1 MIELITQKHPK
12 SPVSEAYRTIRTNVQ
27 FSAINKDLKTIVIT
41 SATANEG
48 KSTTISNLG
57 VVMAQAGQKVVI
69 MDCDFRNPT
78 QHKIFALPNKGLSN
92 CIAMNK
98 SVMEIIQHTDM
109 EGLDVLTSGPVAPNP
124 SEILSSKR
132 MDEVLEVLG
141 REYDYVLI
149 DTPPILPVTDAAV
162 MAAKVDGVIM
172 LTAWERISPEVARE
186 AKNRLMQA
194 GANIIGAIL
203 NRVKVMSR
211 SNAYGYGYYYYYG
224 SGEGGEEEE
233 KKERKR
239 KHRHSEEQ

>member
-1 MIELITQKHPK
+1 MTELITKKHSK

-27 FSAINKDLKTIVIT
+27 FSAVNKDLKTIVIT
-41 SATANEG
+41 SATPNEG

-78 QHKIFALPNKGLSN
+78 QHKIFQLPNKGLSN
-92 CIAMNK
+92 CIAMHK
-98 SVMEIIQHTDM
+98 SVMDIIQHTEV

-172 LTAWERISPEVARE
+172 LTAWGGINPEVARD
-186 AKNRLMQA
+186 AKTRLVQA
-194 GANIIGAIL
+194 GANIIGVIL
-203 NRVKVMSR
+203 NKVEVNTPGNSYGYG
-211 SNAYGYGYYYYYG
+211 YGYGYYYYYG
-224 SGEGGEEEE
+224 SEGKEDGE
-233 KKERKR
+233 KKH
-239 KHRHSEEQ
+239 KHKVDSSN

>member
-1 MIELITQKHPK
+1 MTELITKKHSK

-27 FSAINKDLKTIVIT
+27 FSAVNKDLKTIVIT

-78 QHKIFALPNKGLSN
+78 QHKIFQLPNKGLSN
-92 CIAMNK
+92 CIAMHK
-98 SVMEIIQHTDM
+98 SVMEIIQHTDV

-172 LTAWERISPEVARE
+172 LTAWGNLNPEVARD
-186 AKNRLMQA
+186 AKTRLVQA
-194 GANIIGAIL
+194 GANIIGVIL
-203 NRVKVMSR
+203 NKVEVNTPGNSYGYG
-211 SNAYGYGYYYYYG
+211 YGYGYYYYYG
-224 SGEGGEEEE
+224 SGEGKEDGE
-233 KKERKR
+233 K
-239 KHRHSEEQ
+239 KHRHSKEQ

>member
-1 MIELITQKHPK
+1 MIELITKKHSK

-27 FSAINKDLKTIVIT
+27 FSAVNKDLKTIVIT

-78 QHKIFALPNKGLSN
+78 QHKIFQLPNKGLSN
-92 CIAMNK
+92 CIAMHK
-98 SVMEIIQHTDM
+98 SVMEIIQHTDV

-172 LTAWERISPEVARE
+172 LTAWGNINPEVARD
-186 AKNRLMQA
+186 AKTRLVQA
-194 GANIIGAIL
+194 GANIIGVIL
-203 NRVKVMSR
+203 NKVEVNTPGNSYGYG
-211 SNAYGYGYYYYYG
+211 YGYGYYYYYG
-224 SGEGGEEEE
+224 SEGKEDGE
-233 KKERKR
+233 K
-239 KHRHSEEQ
+239 KHRHSKEQ

>member
-1 MIELITQKHPK
+1 MTELITKKYSK

-27 FSAINKDLKTIVIT
+27 FSAVNKDLKTIVIT
-41 SATANEG
+41 SATVNEG

-78 QHKIFALPNKGLSN
+78 QHKIFQLPNKGLSN
-92 CIAMNK
+92 CIAMHK
-98 SVMEIIQHTDM
+98 SIMEIIQHTEI
-109 EGLDVLTSGPVAPNP
+109 EGLDILTSGPVAPNP

-172 LTAWERISPEVARE
+172 LTAWGNINPEVARD
-186 AKNRLMQA
+186 AKARLVQA
-194 GANIIGAIL
+194 GANIIGVIL
-203 NRVKVMSR
+203 NKVEV
-211 SNAYGYGYYYYYG
+211 NTPGNGYGYGYGYGYYYYYG
-224 SGEGGEEEE
+224 NEE
-233 KKERKR
+233 KDEGEK
-239 KHRHSEEQ
+239 KHKHKVDSSN

>member
-1 MIELITQKHPK
+1 MTELITKKHSK

-27 FSAINKDLKTIVIT
+27 FSAVNKDLKTIVIT

-78 QHKIFALPNKGLSN
+78 QHKIFQLPNKGLSN
-92 CIAMNK
+92 CIAMHK
-98 SVMEIIQHTDM
+98 SVMDIIQHTEV

-172 LTAWERISPEVARE
+172 LTAWGGINPEVARD
-186 AKNRLMQA
+186 AKTRLVQA
-194 GANIIGAIL
+194 GANIIGVIL
-203 NRVKVMSR
+203 NKVEVNTPGNSYGYG
-211 SNAYGYGYYYYYG
+211 YGYGYYYYYG
-224 SGEGGEEEE
+224 SEGKEDGE
-233 KKERKR
+233 KKH
-239 KHRHSEEQ
+239 KHSKEQ

>member
-1 MIELITQKHPK
+1 MTELITKKHSK

-27 FSAINKDLKTIVIT
+27 FSAVNKDLKTIVIT

-48 KSTTISNLG
+48 KSTAISNLG

-78 QHKIFALPNKGLSN
+78 QHKIFQLPNKGLSN
-92 CIAMNK
+92 CIAMHK
-98 SVMEIIQHTDM
+98 SVMDIIQHTDV
-109 EGLDVLTSGPVAPNP
+109 EDLDVLTSGPVAPNP

-172 LTAWERISPEVARE
+172 LTAWGGINPEVARD
-186 AKNRLMQA
+186 AKARLVQA
-194 GANIIGAIL
+194 GANIIGVIL
-203 NRVKVMSR
+203 NKVEV
-211 SNAYGYGYYYYYG
+211 NTPGNGYGYGYGYGYYYYYG
-224 SGEGGEEEE
+224 SEGKEDGE
-233 KKERKR
+233 KKH
-239 KHRHSEEQ
+239 KHSKEQ